1 MTNSPYNEEP
11 VLSEE
16 EQSYGIEDEVDF
28 TSTETIQPIDGT
40 GRLDTAQHSLHLF
53 ENTLPGGEQDER
65 NINSV
70 PIITNQAT
78 IGQIDGFSNPELYHS
93 VTNQGPNNIARPP
106 FQSNGEVIG
115 NDRHSMDSTGNEE
128 HLTDSSQTTNVSALT
143 FP

>member
-1 MTNSPYNEEP
+1 MTDSPYNEEP

-28 TSTETIQPIDGT
+28 TLTETIQPIHGT
-40 GRLDTAQHSLHLF
+40 GRLDTGQHSEYVF
-53 ENTLPGGEQDER
+53 GNILPGGEEDER
-65 NINSV
+65 NIHSV
-70 PIITNQAT
+70 PIITNQVA
-78 IGQIDGFSNPELYHS
+78 IGQIDDFSNPELYHS

-128 HLTDSSQTTNVSALT
+128 HLTDSSQASNVSALT